1 MTTID
6 ARIIR
11 TLTPIFGVRNIYATV
26 TSDVLP
32 KEADGSFTPF
42 CVFSADGGTVL
53 ESFARIY
60 DRGKSNWTIDIQT
73 FAPRAARARELARA
87 VETAILES
95 KEFLAAR
102 AFANCQ
108 DDVDWGMKLFSCSQQ
123 FDLWVENPKGK

>member
-11 TLTPIFGVRNIYATV
+11 TLTPIFGVRNIYVSV

-42 CVFSADGGTVL
+42 CVFSSDGGTVL

-73 FAPRAARARELARA
+73 FAPRAENARKLARA

-102 AFANCQ
+102 ALANCQ
-108 DDVDWGMKLFSCSQQ
+108 DDVDWDMKLFSCSQQ
-123 FDLWVENPKGK
+123 FDLWVENPKGA